1 MKTKI
6 FVTLLISLMT
16 GVSQI
21 AMAANGGEPS
31 DVKIV
36 VSEKKI
42 WFIADEMPVKCLCIK
57 VKDNAGK
64 VVLEKCLNSKTAD
77 WSLSVESLP
86 KGEYT
91 LVVGKDRTL
100 KFRR

>member
-1 MKTKI
+1 MNTKL
-6 FVTLLISLMT
+6 FAALLISLLT
-16 GVSQI
+16 SAFQT
-21 AMAANGGEPS
+21 ALAANGCEPG

-42 WFIADEMPVKCLCIK
+42 WFIADEIPVKCLCVK
-57 VKDNAGK
+57 VKDSAGK

-77 WSLSVESLP
+77 WSLNVESLP

-100 KFRR
+100 NFRR